1 VGGVTGITLSNNS
14 VDLMMHDTYFVVA
27 HFHYVLSMSATY
39 GVVLGFLYWIGMFS
53 FSDGN
58 NGANIVF
65 FFLLFLGVNLVFFP
79 IHEMRLD
86 GLPRRYFSYIDA
98 FRRICLFVILRIL
111 FTVGG

>member
-1 VGGVTGITLSNNS
+1 
-14 VDLMMHDTYFVVA
+14 
-27 HFHYVLSMSATY
+27 MSATY

-53 FSDGN
+53 FSDRN

-79 IHEMRLD
+79 IHEIRLD

-98 FRRICLFVILRIL
+98 FRRMCLFVILRIL
-111 FTVGG
+111 FTVGGWVALIVLIMINTDSMTSISIYR